1 MGRKGSSSSSAAGGG
16 ASGAGEWEALVDP
29 RRIRFTHAK
38 IRPFFSDGKVVVE
51 TLQAIEQ
58 GRLRVEDLPKI
69 TIIQHGEEQYYS
81 LNNRRLW
88 VLKQC
93 CELGLLKDNVVAV
106 RVRPLPK
113 TKRLQN
119 KFDPAR
125 CCDTARFMKEK
136 VAVRGATKPGDDSDG
151 SDEDDDSGLDDGHE
165 HEHEHEQPPRQ
176 ASNDSSAIEDR
187 LVEAMQQT
195 LVVSEETAAAAA
207 SRSDATSS
215 TTTATHSK
223 AKTKAKAKAKSK
235 PAAQPR
241 RRRRRR
247 GDDDDIEAL
256 SSDDDEH

>member
-136 VAVRGATKPGDDSDG
+136 VAVRGATKPDDDSDG
-151 SDEDDDSGLDDGHE
+151 SDDDDSGHDDGHE

-176 ASNDSSAIEDR
+176 ASNDSSAIEGR

-195 LVVSEETAAAAA
+195 LVVSEEAAAAA

-215 TTTATHSK
+215 TTTATHTK